1 MAKERK
7 NKMNVLTGSAGEYF
21 VAAELSRRGVVAAL
35 TMAGTDAFDILAVNK
50 AGKSCAIQVKTTQ
63 YEKASWLLSSK
74 DETPK
79 ADFYVFVWLN
89 GESLPDYYIMQAEEV
104 AVTIRES
111 HAKWLATPKKDGTPH
126 TPISMREIQI
136 KYHDENAYNRWE
148 LITGE
153 EDDGKE

>member
-1 MAKERK
+1 
-7 NKMNVLTGSAGEYF
+7 
-21 VAAELSRRGVVAAL
+21 
-35 TMAGTDAFDILAVNK
+35 MAGTDAFDILAVNK

-79 ADFYVFVWLN
+79 ADFYVFVRLN

-104 AVTIRES
+104 AATIRES

-136 KYHDENAYNRWE
+136 KYHDENAYNRW
-148 LITGE
+148 
-153 EDDGKE
+153 DGRRGRWQRIRKKRRM